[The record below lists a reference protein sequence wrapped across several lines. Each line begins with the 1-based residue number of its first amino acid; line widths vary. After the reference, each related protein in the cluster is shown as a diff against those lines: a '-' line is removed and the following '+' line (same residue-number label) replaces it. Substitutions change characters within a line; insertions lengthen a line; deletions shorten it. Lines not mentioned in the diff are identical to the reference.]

1 MRSGSELADIR
12 EIQILSDQEAAVQL
26 GPCPDDFI
34 GFAIDPLIL
43 DRVGFVAKSRK
54 DPHQFGGQVL
64 IQLDPH
70 AATGTGGNGR
80 SSSAE
85 EAA

>member
-12 EIQILSDQEAAVQL
+12 KIQILGDQEAAVVL
-26 GPCPDDFI
+26 GPIPDDLI

-43 DRVGFVAKSRK
+43 NRVGFVTKSRK
-54 DPHQFGGQVL
+54 DSHQCGRQVL
-64 IQLDPH
+64 VELDLH
-70 AATGTGGNGR
+70 AATGTGGSGR

-85 EAA
+85 DAA